1 MLLSDRQFL
10 KSVYMH
16 YYGPVMTAL
25 RVKNHKY
32 LQLKTTQDYL
42 YFMDK
47 CIVQSESLMQ
57 YVKDEW
63 VDAQMVSLHS
73 LHKNAFKDWLE
84 AINSLFEIKEVN
96 PWPELDDNFMFPVR
110 NVDGW
115 ASYYE
120 YKFEYYHELCE
131 MNVSS
136 YNVLSETNKEYAECM
151 AIYYKQCLYG
161 TPQNFREED
170 DDEEE
175 EEESKALEL
184 DQFLDQNYGF
194 YHDVI
199 RRYSFLSLLELYN
212 SNKPLNNNPEASF
225 SSFIA
230 KFVAE
235 YGSVYN
241 PQLLQWYVERLDKL
255 SWRAR
260 SSLYDIML
268 QEDYISGSLCFDLW
282 LQEIKNGT
290 SGLDDLNS
298 VFSRTIARQY
308 DKYRLGNA
316 FKRVLRCVPFEKI
329 QQEVLPLFT
338 LEIDRGRSRF
348 LVLLLLFYN
357 QLSVSGNYF
366 DQLLKQA
373 LEHGNAKDTSIL
385 IEGFFNVMQSDTP
398 ITSIVFDQCVND
410 LKVAREHFVN
420 LSFLKPYVSATKQSD
435 LIKAGFENLISSY
448 PLEYLI
454 GIVSSAIET
463 FDGDVGWLFECCLNK
478 LSSFYLVS
486 VEHSRRVSS
495 YHYSSSERYMDQ
507 KTEMM
512 LTILQFLYEHVFT
525 MDQVRAY
532 CMQFDSSVVQK
543 FPPEVLAKLISGIQ
557 DEAADY
563 EADISVITLKLF
575 GQSSNVTRKNYASY
589 GLSMKRT
596 IELVEQLSNY
606 YCLSESLVDLVLEK
620 AMSNMPNRGYNEY
633 VQQLLSIDNVIF
645 DKDANKFVRSV
656 AFLKHKG
663 RKLSKLSECL
673 ASLITAYG
681 CLSDVFVGLKK
692 AFMDVLKL
700 EFQYGKFVHFFE
712 DINIT
717 VAKDPVFLQWTMLA
731 WIKAIKRGIYP
742 FVSGFDKLIES
753 AYKFAQ
759 ELNEQDAYQFGVS
772 FAKAYDLT
780 VGYLSE
786 YDMDMYKYKDAFV
799 NLLRAVKK
807 LNHHRDR
814 EMDDANQQNK
824 KQCCN

>member
-1 MLLSDRQFL
+1 MLLHDRQFV

-136 YNVLSETNKEYAECM
+136 YNLLSETNKEYAECM
-151 AIYYKQCLYG
+151 ALYYKQCLYG
-161 TPQNFREED
+161 TPQNFHEEEE
-170 DDEEE
+170 EEE

-184 DQFLDQNYGF
+184 DQFLDQKYGF
-194 YHDVI
+194 YHDAI

-212 SNKPLNNNPEASF
+212 CDDSQNIDLEESF
-225 SSFIA
+225 TSFIA
-230 KFVAE
+230 KFVAQ

-241 PQLLQWYVERLDKL
+241 PHLLQWLRNEF
-255 SWRAR
+255 
-260 SSLYDIML
+260 
-268 QEDYISGSLCFDLW
+268 E
-282 LQEIKNGT
+282 
-290 SGLDDLNS
+290 
-298 VFSRTIARQY
+298 
-308 DKYRLGNA
+308 
-316 FKRVLRCVPFEKI
+316 RVLRCVPFEKI

-338 LEIDRGRSRF
+338 LEIDRGRSRL

-385 IEGFFNVMQSDTP
+385 IEGFYNVMQSDTP
-398 ITSIVFDQCVND
+398 MTRIVFDQCVND
-410 LKVAREHFVN
+410 LKVARQHSVN

-435 LIKAGFENLISSY
+435 LIKAGFENLIASY
-448 PLEYLI
+448 PLEFLI

-463 FDGDVGWLFECCLNK
+463 FDSDVGWLFDCCLSK

-507 KTEMM
+507 KTEM
-512 LTILQFLYEHVFT
+512 LLAILQFLYEHVFT

-532 CMQFDSSVVQK
+532 CMQFDSSVIQK

-563 EADISVITLKLF
+563 EADISKITLKLF
-575 GQSSNVTRKNYASY
+575 GQSSNVMVKNYASY
-589 GLSMKRT
+589 CLSMKKT
-596 IELVEQLSNY
+596 IELVKQLSNY
-606 YCLSESLVDLVLEK
+606 YCLSESLVDLMLKK
-620 AMSNMPNRGYNEY
+620 AMGNSSNREQNEY

-645 DKDANKFVRSV
+645 DKDADKFVRSV

-663 RKLSKLSECL
+663 RKLSKLSDCL

-753 AYKFAQ
+753 AYIFAQ

-786 YDMDMYKYKDAFV
+786 HDMDMYKYKYAFV

-814 EMDDANQQNK
+814 EMDDSDQENK
-824 KQCCN
+824 KQRCN